1 MDAGG
6 RPVRDRVLLVLL
18 FALNVVS
25 AFTTVV
31 GARMVL
37 PWPMSDVLGLAV
49 QTMLFLALSGY
60 VAAHAPLRRWLV
72 VGVFSFVS
80 VYTSFFAYYDELA
93 GDALSAG
100 NLDRARQAHARFVD
114 AVWQPQQAEV
124 EALDRKAAQLFGLA
138 EREGKGGVTTGRT
151 GYGPVA
157 RGYAE
162 EARQTEALAAEKRA
176 DLERLRP
183 RFEVDAQALSAD
195 ALYLWDLETWQAA
208 PDPWK
213 AEAPMPARSEWLD
226 LEQEVALVTPFAK
239 VGHGEVPALAALLL
253 ALMVDGTAILLGT
266 AVQPRR
272 GGVVPTVGQQL
283 VTTVR
288 QVKDAGAA
296 VSTALARPGDAGDA
310 EPAGLAPA
318 RLVLRVTGRG
328 TDFLAAVYEALHP
341 ETAVLDAG
349 RLLDHEDPT
358 FRIAARVLL
367 DRLRDP
373 GVGWLDVQRGRWTVR
388 RYDALTAWLAEQYRS
403 ACEAESRLPDHPHE
417 SYLTVAVPTPPAP
430 SAPAP
435 ELQVSA
441 VGA

>member
-1 MDAGG
+1 MEDGS
-6 RPVRDRVLLVLL
+6 RPVRDRVLLGLL

-49 QTMLFLALSGY
+49 QALLFLALSGY
-60 VAAHAPLRRWLV
+60 VAGHAPVRRWLV
-72 VGVFSFVS
+72 VGVFSFLS
-80 VYTSFFAYYDELA
+80 VYTSFFAYYDQLT
-93 GDALSAG
+93 GDALASG

-124 EALDRKAAQLFGLA
+124 DALERKAAQLFALA
-138 EREGKGGVTTGRT
+138 EREGTGGVTTGRT

-157 RGYAE
+157 RQYAE
-162 EARQTEALAAEKRA
+162 EARQTEALAAERRA

-183 RFEVDAQALSAD
+183 RFEVDADALTAD
-195 ALYLWDLETWQAA
+195 ALYLWDLNTWQSA

-213 AEAPMPARSEWLD
+213 ADAPLPARADWLD
-226 LEQEVALVTPFAK
+226 LDQEVALVTPFAK
-239 VGHGEVPALAALLL
+239 IQRGETAAVAALLM
-253 ALMVDGTAILLGT
+253 ALLVDGTAIVLGT
-266 AVQPRR
+266 AVTRR
-272 GGVVPTVGQQL
+272 RAGLLPTVREQL
-283 VTTVR
+283 VGTVR

-296 VSTALARPGDAGDA
+296 VSTAWSRPGESGEP
-310 EPAGLAPA
+310 EPAGLLPA

-328 TDFLAAVYEALHP
+328 TDFLGAVYEALHP

-349 RLLDHEDPT
+349 RLLDHDDPT

-373 GVGWLDVQRGRWTVR
+373 SVGWIDVRRGRWSVV

-403 ACEAESRLPDHPHE
+403 ACEAESRSTVSAPEE
-417 SYLTVAVPTPPAP
+417 SYLTLAVPTPPA
-430 SAPAP
+430 APAAEAGLVLAP
-435 ELQVSA
+435 T
-441 VGA
+441 